1 VFFLRSLNVVRVFST
16 SFLCIWDSGHPIDGP
31 GGIVFRLFVHLCMHT
46 CVYPCSGEG
55 IPGWLAVDFQFDY
68 VYMRPVIS
76 QTV

>member
-1 VFFLRSLNVVRVFST
+1 MLFV
-16 SFLCIWDSGHPIDGP
+16 SFRLHFYASGHPIDGP

-46 CVYPCSGEG
+46 CLYPCSGES